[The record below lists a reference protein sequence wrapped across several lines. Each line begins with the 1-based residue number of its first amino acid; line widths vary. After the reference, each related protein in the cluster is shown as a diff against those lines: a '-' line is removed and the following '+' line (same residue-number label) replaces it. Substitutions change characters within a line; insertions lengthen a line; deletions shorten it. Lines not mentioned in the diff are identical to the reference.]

1 MSGCEEYEGTQ
12 RGRTYIMSESMS
24 IRGYLQ
30 KELSE
35 PTVFELQERARRCRA
50 ASVVMTSVA
59 GSGHPGGSLSSLDL
73 YILLL
78 GAANLTPENV
88 NEIDRDRIVVS
99 HGHTS
104 PGVYSALADRGFMDI
119 LDVEAHFRQA
129 GSPYQGHVE
138 RDVPGVDWGTGNLGQ
153 GLAAGVGFAL
163 AAKARGKDSHVY
175 VVMGDGEQPKGQI
188 AEARRIAS
196 KEKLGNLT
204 VLIDWNDIQIS
215 GHLKDVM
222 PVNIRALWEA
232 DGWRVLECDGHD
244 YASLYKT
251 IKDGVSDHL
260 PTVLL
265 CKTVMGKGVSFMEA
279 TPEYHGKAVSGDN
292 IDRAL
297 KELGFDLALYE
308 DALSR
313 RKSPLP
319 EAHPVSF
326 PTISLDLGT
335 PMTYAVGDKMDNRG
349 AFGKALAQVGT
360 LNYKKKEKTPLL
372 AFDCDLAGSVK
383 LDGFAK
389 ECPESFIQLGI
400 QEHAAATIVG
410 AASTAGVV
418 PVWADF
424 GVFGVDEVYNQ
435 QRLND
440 VNRAA
445 SKTVL
450 THVGLDV
457 GEDGMTH
464 QCIDYAGLL
473 RNTFHW
479 KLVVPADPNQT
490 DRATRWMLTEPTNVC
505 LAMGRSVLPI
515 ITREDGTPFFAGDYV
530 FHYGKLDL
538 LRKGC
543 HGTFLAMGH
552 MVNAAL
558 EAREILLKEGI
569 DIQVLHCAAPLALD
583 TKTLIAYVGN
593 NPLVTCE
600 DHHADTGLGSIV
612 AVEFA
617 RAGHSVPLKTM
628 GVTRYGDSG
637 ASKDVFARMGLTA
650 VDIAREMKKLL
661 NK

>member
-1 MSGCEEYEGTQ
+1 
-12 RGRTYIMSESMS
+12 MSESVS
-24 IRGYLQ
+24 VRGFQ
-30 KELSE
+30 QGELSE
-35 PTVFELQERARRCRA
+35 QTVFDLQERARRCRA
-50 ASVVMTSVA
+50 ASIVMTSVA

-73 YILLL
+73 YILLFGVADL
-78 GAANLTPENV
+78 TVEKVNNL
-88 NEIDRDRIVVS
+88 DRDRIVVS

-104 PGVYSALADRGFMDI
+104 PGVYSALASWGFMDI

-153 GLAAGVGFAL
+153 GLSAGVGFAL
-163 AAKARGKDSHVY
+163 AARARGNGAHIY

-215 GHLKDVM
+215 GHLKEVM
-222 PVNIRALWEA
+222 PANIRALWEA

-244 YASLYKT
+244 YRSLYKT
-251 IKDGVSDHL
+251 LKDGVADNL

-279 TPEYHGKAVSGDN
+279 TPEYHGKAVSGEN

-297 KELGFDLALYE
+297 EELGFGRGLYE
-308 DALSR
+308 EALLR

-319 EAHPVSF
+319 ELHPVLL
-326 PTISLDLGT
+326 PVISLDLGT

-349 AFGKALAQVGT
+349 AFGKALAQVGK
-360 LNYKKKEKTPLL
+360 LNYKKDGQTPLL
-372 AFDCDLAGSVK
+372 AFDCDLSGSVK
-383 LDGFAK
+383 LDSFAK

-400 QEHAAATIVG
+400 QEHAAATIAG
-410 AASTAGVV
+410 AASTVGVV
-418 PVWADF
+418 PIWADF
-424 GVFGVDEVYNQ
+424 GVFGIDEVYNQ

-464 QCIDYAGLL
+464 QCIDYVGLL
-473 RNTFHW
+473 RNSFNW

-490 DRATRWMLTEPTNVC
+490 DRAVRWMLSEPTNVC
-505 LAMGRSVLPI
+505 LAMGRSVLPV
-515 ITREDGTPFFAGDYV
+515 ITREDGTPFFAGDYT
-530 FHYGKLDL
+530 FGYGKLDL
-538 LRKGC
+538 LRSGC
-543 HGTFLAMGH
+543 QGTFLAMGH
-552 MVNAAL
+552 TVNLAL
-558 EAREILLKEGI
+558 EAREILLKEGV
-569 DIQVLHCAAPLALD
+569 DIQVLHCATPLALD
-583 TKTLIAYVGN
+583 IETLIGYVGS

-617 RAGHSVPLKTM
+617 RVGHSLPLKTM

-650 VDIAREMKKLL
+650 ADVAKEMKSLL
-661 NK
+661 K